1 MSSGD
6 GGTISW
12 YAYQDPKSGREYFH
26 EPVSGE
32 TSWVLPT
39 SRNYRS
45 SMQAGS
51 SGDKSVRQSKPMGSS
66 HHKPH
71 VWSAVGMT
79 IVFLLGFNTLFLLV
93 LVKVLRESNELQ
105 NNAFNINLPD
115 DPRLGAVIDAFPNP
129 ASEVPLPTIEQTD
142 IDNEAQHSSPDMEKE
157 VEDEEIYQY
166 EPVQIIK
173 DIKHDDAGESDAKHG
188 AKIERESKHQYIER
202 KGNVEKE
209 SNKSVDE
216 RDNTTPIRCW
226 VPFSYILLRKC
237 RQQARDGLPMP
248 LGNVENFLL
257 I

>member
-51 SGDKSVRQSKPMGSS
+51 SGDKSARQSEQMGSS

-79 IVFLLGFNTLFLLV
+79 IVFLLVFNTLFLLV
-93 LVKVLRESNELQ
+93 LVKVLRESNDLQ
-105 NNAFNINLPD
+105 NNTFNIKIPD
-115 DPRLGAVIDAFPNP
+115 DPRLGAVVDAFPNP
-129 ASEVPLPTIEQTD
+129 ASEVPLPTIEQID
-142 IDNEAQHSSPDMEKE
+142 IDNEAQYSSPDMEKE
-157 VEDEEIYQY
+157 VEDEEIHQY
-166 EPVQIIK
+166 EPFQIIK
-173 DIKHDDAGESDAKHG
+173 DIKHADAGESHAKHG
-188 AKIERESKHQYIER
+188 AKIEGKSKHQNIER
-202 KGNVEKE
+202 EGNVERE
-209 SNKSVDE
+209 SEKSVDE

>member
-1 MSSGD
+1 
-6 GGTISW
+6 
-12 YAYQDPKSGREYFH
+12 
-26 EPVSGE
+26 
-32 TSWVLPT
+32 
-39 SRNYRS
+39 
-45 SMQAGS
+45 MQAGS

-79 IVFLLGFNTLFLLV
+79 IVFLLVFNTLFLLV

-129 ASEVPLPTIEQTD
+129 ASEVPLPTIEHTD
-142 IDNEAQHSSPDMEKE
+142 IDNESQHSSPDMETE

-188 AKIERESKHQYIER
+188 AKIEGESKHQYIER

-209 SNKSVDE
+209 SKKSVDE

-248 LGNVENFLL
+248 LGNAENFLL

>member
-51 SGDKSVRQSKPMGSS
+51 SGDKSARQSKQMGLS

-79 IVFLLGFNTLFLLV
+79 IVFLLVFNTLFLLV
-93 LVKVLRESNELQ
+93 LVKVLRESNDLQ
-105 NNAFNINLPD
+105 NNTFNIKIPD

-129 ASEVPLPTIEQTD
+129 ASEVPLPTIEQID
-142 IDNEAQHSSPDMEKE
+142 IDNEAQYSSPDMEKE
-157 VEDEEIYQY
+157 VEDEEIHQY
-166 EPVQIIK
+166 EPFQIIK
-173 DIKHDDAGESDAKHG
+173 DIKHADAGESHAKHG
-188 AKIERESKHQYIER
+188 AKIEGKSKHQNIER
-202 KGNVEKE
+202 EGNVERE
-209 SNKSVDE
+209 SEKSVDE